1 MSRYKNVASIT
12 GLVLVLVACLVYLS
26 SEILAT
32 PVAGETREITVEL
45 ERTGGLYEGSAVT
58 YRGLRVGRVN
68 RIDLTPTGAEATVRI
83 TRPVDVPADTEARVR
98 SLSPVGEQFLDLQP
112 RSESGPF
119 LQTGARITGDA
130 VDVPVSLAS
139 ATGALDG
146 LLQQVDGED
155 VQTVLTELAAAT
167 EGTQADL
174 ESLLDS
180 TDALV
185 TSLDEVWPETRRLL
199 TNGRTTLNTLAESG
213 PELRKL
219 SRSAKLFAAFL
230 RDFDPEFRDI
240 LDASP
245 EQLATTQLLVRDLR
259 RVLPGFVSSL
269 YGLTDI
275 LAARTPHLAELLDT
289 LTYGTSRFG
298 SAFRD
303 GYLHINLNLHGVE
316 QCSYHTKELDPKTT
330 KRRPLQRDGHCSM
343 DSPVSKRGAQ
353 HAPGPIDY
361 RN

>member
-1 MSRYKNVASIT
+1 MKHKNLLSIS
-12 GLVLVLVACLVYLS
+12 GLVLALVACLVYLS
-26 SEILAT
+26 AEILAT
-32 PVAGETREITVEL
+32 PITTRAQTVTVEL

-58 YRGLRVGRVN
+58 YRGLRVGRVSE
-68 RIDLTPTGAEATVRI
+68 ISLTPTGAEATLRI
-83 TRPVDVPADTEARVR
+83 TQPVDVPADTEARVR

-112 RSESGPF
+112 RSEGGPF
-119 LQTGARITGDA
+119 LTTGARITGDA

-146 LLQQVDGED
+146 LLEQVDADD

-180 TDALV
+180 SSELV
-185 TSLDEVWPETRRLL
+185 TALDDVWPETRRLL
-199 TNGRTTLNTLAESG
+199 TNGRTTLRTLAESG

-245 EQLATTQLLVRDLR
+245 RQLATTQLLVRDLR
-259 RVLPGFVSSL
+259 RVLPGFLSSL

-275 LAARTPHLAELLDT
+275 LAARTPHLGELLDT
-289 LTYGTSRFG
+289 LSYGTSRFG

-303 GYLHINLNLHGVE
+303 GYLHINLNIHGVE
-316 QCSYHTKELDPKTT
+316 QCSYHVKELDPKTT
-330 KRRPLQRDGHCSM
+330 KRRPLLRDGHCPM
-343 DSPVSKRGAQ
+343 DGLVAKRGAQ

-361 RN
+361 KN